1 MIKHCLLHRRTKNLK
16 EEVSVYEDTV
26 VLDAGDGAMYA
37 GSRSE
42 NQVYEKHMN
51 LSITKM
57 IGGGDYLTKREIH
70 VVYTREDDNITFTS
84 QVKDLKRRIKVA
96 ERADADYFISIHMN
110 SSKYNDGAS
119 GFEIYT
125 DNRNKDIAALVKK
138 IESSLT
144 SLNYTKNR
152 GIKNTRESGQLYV
165 IDNNPVPS
173 MLIDAGFISDP
184 NDFTYLNSRKG
195 QKEVS
200 EAIGF
205 GLLQHLEDKNNKS

>member
-42 NQVYEKHMN
+42 NQVYEKTYEFIYN
-51 LSITKM
+51 KNDW
-57 IGGGDYLTKREIH
+57 GGDYLTKREIH

>member
-1 MIKHCLLHRRTKNLK
+1 M
-16 EEVSVYEDTV
+16 
-26 VLDAGDGAMYA
+26 
-37 GSRSE
+37 
-42 NQVYEKHMN
+42 
-51 LSITKM
+51 
-57 IGGGDYLTKREIH
+57 GGDYLTKREIH

-152 GIKNTRESGQLYV
+152 GIKKYK
-165 IDNNPVPS
+165 
-173 MLIDAGFISDP
+173 
-184 NDFTYLNSRKG
+184 RKW
-195 QKEVS
+195 
-200 EAIGF
+200 AIICY
-205 GLLQHLEDKNNKS
+205 

>member
-42 NQVYEKHMN
+42 NMN

>member
-57 IGGGDYLTKREIH
+57 IGGDYLTKREIH

-110 SSKYNDGAS
+110 SSKYNDGAT

>member
-1 MIKHCLLHRRTKNLK
+1 M
-16 EEVSVYEDTV
+16 
-26 VLDAGDGAMYA
+26 
-37 GSRSE
+37 
-42 NQVYEKHMN
+42 
-51 LSITKM
+51 
-57 IGGGDYLTKREIH
+57 GGDYLTKREIH

-173 MLIDAGFISDP
+173 MLIDAGFI

>member
-1 MIKHCLLHRRTKNLK
+1 MK

-96 ERADADYFISIHMN
+96 ERTDADYFISIHMN

>member
-1 MIKHCLLHRRTKNLK
+1 MK

>member
-1 MIKHCLLHRRTKNLK
+1 MI
-16 EEVSVYEDTV
+16 
-26 VLDAGDGAMYA
+26 
-37 GSRSE
+37 
-42 NQVYEKHMN
+42 
-51 LSITKM
+51 
-57 IGGGDYLTKREIH
+57 GGDYLTKREIH